1 MNLLSQMKAMGG
13 FAPDKTIKRE
23 VKFKKPVLR
32 PEGEWADPEIPEE
45 TGEVE
50 DATITVFIRRGS
62 AADAFE
68 INQAAKRE
76 QPFVVIHRAIVHE
89 DGTPV
94 FESVEQAMRL
104 QLWLAMPLFEAVM
117 EAAPAA
123 PKSSRRKKSG
133 GANSR

>member
-1 MNLLSQMKAMGG
+1 MQLSELKAMGA

-23 VKFKKPVLR
+23 ITFKKPVLR
-32 PEGEWADPEIPEE
+32 PKQEWADPEIPEE

-50 DATITVFIRRGS
+50 DASMTVYIRRGS

-68 INQAAKRE
+68 IQQAAKRE

-104 QLWLAMPLFEAVM
+104 QLWLAMPLFDAVM

-123 PKSSRRKKSG
+123 PKASRRKKSG
-133 GANSR
+133 GAKSP